1 MKNDSAKKTKPPL
14 PFKKL
19 NSCVSVGRGGKK
31 LLFCFPP
38 SHLIFFLGKKTK
50 YLPSEILLTMI
61 YKGLGL
67 FLPISSLGETP
78 SGVVSPA
85 AGKKAFKII
94 FIFRFSPVW
103 DAPLAPAQR
112 PCALVSPLLGCFQVC
127 SWLVPLQH
135 NLCVGSS
142 QPFLGFPARAASIF
156 EAFAPK
162 NTF

>member
-67 FLPISSLGETP
+67 VLPISSLGETP

-112 PCALVSPLLGCFQVC
+112 PCALGLPPARVLPGLLLARASAAQPVRGLLAAFSWLSCKGCFYFW
-127 SWLVPLQH
+127 SL
-135 NLCVGSS
+135 
-142 QPFLGFPARAASIF
+142 R
-156 EAFAPK
+156 
-162 NTF
+162 T